1 VSQEVKVISDIQDNF
16 ARAILPEN
24 VLKKRKMAKK
34 RPHSE
39 KSKRIVKTYKS
50 FISLELI

>member
-34 RPHSE
+34 DHTQ
-39 KSKRIVKTYKS
+39 KKVKGS
-50 FISLELI
+50 